1 MSHALQHAA
10 VVVFAF
16 VGLAMVMLAIVGA
29 AAYRRKPESYLLFIT
44 LAFFVFFLK
53 STLLVVG
60 FGFHLG
66 APELYELLGSLLDL
80 VIAGLLLAPFF
91 VRK

>member
-10 VVVFAF
+10 IVVFGF
-16 VGLAMVMLAIVGA
+16 VALAMAVLAVAGL
-29 AAYRRKPESYLLFIT
+29 AAYRRKPESFLLFIT

-53 STLLVVG
+53 SALLVVG

-91 VRK
+91 IRK